1 MKIQL
6 ELIKH
11 YLRPL
16 SMGRGV
22 NEPDPMADLAN
33 FDADIREM
41 GRRAAADDGMDW
53 LRLSIESLI
62 LAPRGRVQAFVGE
75 QYPLSDAEMVALLR
89 RAHAQLFPEH
99 TLPDPGDEAPVEFEP
114 MSDAQWARLRSTDL
128 GF

>member
-33 FDADIREM
+33 FDADIREV
-41 GRRAAADDGMDW
+41 GRRAAADDGLDW
-53 LRLSIESLI
+53 LRLAMESLI
-62 LAPRGRVQAFVGE
+62 LEPRGRVQAFVGE
-75 QYPLSDAEMVALLR
+75 QYPLNDSEMVALLR
-89 RAHAQLFPEH
+89 RAHAQLFPGS
-99 TLPDPGDEAPVEFEP
+99 TLPDAGDQAPVEFES
-114 MSDAQWARLRSTDL
+114 MSDQEWALLRSTDL